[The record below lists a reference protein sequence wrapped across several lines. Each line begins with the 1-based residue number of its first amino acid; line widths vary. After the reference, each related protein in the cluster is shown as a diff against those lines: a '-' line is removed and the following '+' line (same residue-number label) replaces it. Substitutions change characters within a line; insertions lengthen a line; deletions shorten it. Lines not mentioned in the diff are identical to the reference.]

1 MASKDKVFYSK
12 NTLNINGNL
21 IDLSS
26 PKIMGILNVT
36 SDSFYDGG
44 KFLTEKEISIHVEK
58 MISEGVDIIDVG
70 GYSSRPGA
78 KDINE
83 EEETEQVLKGIKS
96 IKNVSGDIPIS
107 VDTFRANVARKSI
120 DSGAGM
126 INDISGGNLDK
137 KMFQLISEYN
147 VPYILMHMVGTPQN
161 MAYNVNYNNILIEIV
176 NYFSKKLKELTHFGI
191 KDVIIDV
198 GFGFSK
204 TTLQNYVLLRHLK
217 CLHMLNAPLLV
228 GISRK
233 SMIYKVLETS
243 PEKALNG
250 TTALHA
256 ISLLKGANILRAH
269 DVKEAKEAVNLINL
283 VKIDTTV

>member
-1 MASKDKVFYSK
+1 MASKDKVFYLK

-44 KFLTEKEISIHVEK
+44 KFLTEKEISNHVEK
-58 MISEGVDIIDVG
+58 MILEGVDIIDVG

-78 KDINE
+78 EDINE
-83 EEETEQVLKGIKS
+83 EEETVRVLKGIKS
-96 IKNVSGDIPIS
+96 IKNVSKDIPIS
-107 VDTFRANVARKSI
+107 VDTFRANVAKKSI

-137 KMFQLISEYN
+137 KMFHLISEYK
-147 VPYILMHMVGTPQN
+147 VPYVLMHMVGTPQN
-161 MAYNVNYNNILIEIV
+161 MANNVNYNNILIELV

-217 CLHMLNAPLLV
+217 CFNMLNTPLLV

-233 SMIYKVLETS
+233 SMIYKILETT
-243 PEKALNG
+243 PYKALNG
-250 TTALHA
+250 TSVLHA
-256 ISLLKGANILRAH
+256 VSLLKGVNILRVH
-269 DVKEAKEAVNLINL
+269 DVKEAKEVVDLINFI
-283 VKIDTTV
+283 KFDTTV